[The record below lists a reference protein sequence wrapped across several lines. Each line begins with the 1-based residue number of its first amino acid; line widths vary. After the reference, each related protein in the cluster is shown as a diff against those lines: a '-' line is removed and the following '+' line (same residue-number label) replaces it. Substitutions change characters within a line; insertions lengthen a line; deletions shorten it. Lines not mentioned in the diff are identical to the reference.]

1 MKHMRQT
8 KGKNMVAINSK
19 KVAFITM
26 MIVLGNVLSGIS
38 TYLGPLAPGV
48 NLDLSHITTF
58 IAAIYGGPIYG
69 LIVGFFGGAWSG
81 FYFGFVGGSL
91 AWLSLIGVPIGKS
104 LTGLTTGLFYRVFKI
119 RERKHASVIT
129 VPAVL
134 SSYVPETLFT
144 VFYFVALAPIVVP
157 SISATFMLGF
167 ILPKAW
173 VEITFMSFLMAALV
187 GNNGF
192 STFISNFL
200 ATTRAKM
207 RP

>member
-1 MKHMRQT
+1 MA
-8 KGKNMVAINSK
+8 VINSK
-19 KVAFITM
+19 KIAFITM
-26 MIVLGNVLSGIS
+26 MIVLGNVLSVIS
-38 TYLGPLAPGV
+38 TYIGQLAPGV

-69 LIVGFFGGAWSG
+69 LIVGFFGGVWSG

-91 AWLSLIGVPIGKS
+91 VWLSLIGVPIGKS
-104 LTGLTTGLFYRVFKI
+104 LTGLTAGLFYRIFGI
-119 RERKHASVIT
+119 RKRKHASAIT

-134 SSYVPETLFT
+134 SSYIPETLFT
-144 VFYFVALAPIVVP
+144 VFYFVTLAPIIVP
-157 SISATFMLGF
+157 SISATFMLGL

-200 ATTRAKM
+200 ATVKVNVRS
-207 RP
+207 